1 MKKSYSIKWVIQ
13 RITALF
19 LIPLTFWFI
28 FNCISFQYFQYE
40 ELQRFFQSYL
50 NSFLFLAMMIAI
62 LIHSKLGC
70 ETIIQDYVSSLYL
83 QKTFKSIINFI
94 TVITFFLVIGA
105 IFKLSIL

>member
-40 ELQRFFQSYL
+40 ELQLFFQSYL
-50 NSFLFLAMMIAI
+50 NSFLFLVMMITI
-62 LIHSKLGC
+62 IIHSKLGC
-70 ETIIQDYVSSLYL
+70 ETILHDYVSSSYL
-83 QKTFKSIINFI
+83 QKTIKSIINFI
-94 TVITFFLVIGA
+94 TVATFLLVIGA
-105 IFKLSIL
+105 TFKLSIL